1 MRVCGGSG
9 EGGGRGCPAVSRAA
23 AAAAAG
29 RSPREKEGRAR
40 PGDGSAG
47 RGGRRRSLHSHREL
61 RAAAAGRHTPARPAR
76 LSVGAAGCTALR
88 RPGLPHGA
96 PLRSKLLWRPVGNC
110 GRRAPGGWGL
120 RAGVLVC
127 AFTGQPPGIAE
138 ESEVWRV
145 RGGARRRVG
154 IRSHKPS
161 PAGVPERVKRQR
173 SWRGAVWL
181 RKPQKKK
188 FGSPCLPAGPR
199 RSRTAAAAAG
209 DSTAG
214 AGLGDFSRVL
224 FPAGCG
230 CTEVNGEQRLPAS
243 QPGGAGMTKPAGRRQ
258 PRSSAAEREGKQS
271 LSRGSLQLL
280 DGLMSASDRLLG
292 AGMSPRTQRQE
303 PRVRSQKSLGDSDG
317 FGPKPSNL

>member
-29 RSPREKEGRAR
+29 RSPREKEVRAR

-120 RAGVLVC
+120 RAGGLVC

-181 RKPQKKK
+181 RKPQKKSLALRV
-188 FGSPCLPAGPR
+188 FQRVPGGVGLRRRRRRETAPR
-199 RSRTAAAAAG
+199 ALASGISRAC
-209 DSTAG
+209 
-214 AGLGDFSRVL
+214 FSR
-224 FPAGCG
+224 
-230 CTEVNGEQRLPAS
+230 
-243 QPGGAGMTKPAGRRQ
+243 PGVGV
-258 PRSSAAEREGKQS
+258 PR
-271 LSRGSLQLL
+271 
-280 DGLMSASDRLLG
+280 
-292 AGMSPRTQRQE
+292 
-303 PRVRSQKSLGDSDG
+303 
-317 FGPKPSNL
+317 